1 MQKVTLAQPVPE
13 ESPREC
19 SGSLW
24 LRCDS
29 SVPLFPTDTK
39 ARLPLSSTQTDL
51 CLSSPQQ
58 LSAAE
63 AHKQKVSHQSGEVSP
78 VTECGARR
86 IGAEGSVRELG
97 ACNRTHSPQ
106 NSWYGRDR
114 CMFTKFCC
122 LFLPANSRSD
132 VSVSLVA
139 IWGDA
144 TDFWGTKNEREG
156 CVALPGLA
164 LKKLLRA
171 PPCSLSFSRRKD
183 LEAPGDTD
191 RGRNEPAS

>member
-1 MQKVTLAQPVPE
+1 MTRLSHYFPPTPKHV
-13 ESPREC
+13 C
-19 SGSLW
+19 
-24 LRCDS
+24 
-29 SVPLFPTDTK
+29 LFLPHRRTC
-39 ARLPLSSTQTDL
+39 AFLHPSNFLPLRLTN
-51 CLSSPQQ
+51 
-58 LSAAE
+58 
-63 AHKQKVSHQSGEVSP
+63 KVSHQSGEVSP